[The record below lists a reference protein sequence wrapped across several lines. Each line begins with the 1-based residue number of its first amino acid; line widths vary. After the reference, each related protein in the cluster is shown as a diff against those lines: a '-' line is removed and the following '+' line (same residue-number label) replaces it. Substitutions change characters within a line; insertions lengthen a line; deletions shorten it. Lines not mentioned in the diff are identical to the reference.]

1 MISYFLG
8 SNSPGGFHSL
18 YETLLTP
25 ERQVII
31 LKGGPG
37 CGKSTL
43 MRLVAKAAEEKC
55 QPVEYIYCSGD
66 PDSLDAILLP
76 AQNAAIVDGTAPHV
90 IEPTLPGAA
99 HRYLDLGECY
109 DREGLQPVKSELRQ
123 LFSQYKACYPR
134 AYHCLSAA
142 DEIAFD
148 CRSLLL
154 TSSLSEKLDRRARG
168 IAARHFRR
176 ESGGSGQVSQ
186 RFLTAATCQGLV
198 ARWETVS
205 ALCGQV
211 YELEDSYGL
220 GSALLSSLLT
230 AATAAGHDGVAC
242 MDPMAPDK
250 IAHLLLPGLGL
261 GFVTSAPEL
270 PYPGKVHR
278 RIRVDAAVDQE
289 LLRRVRPRLR
299 FARKVASALTQEAIA
314 SLAQAKALHDEL
326 EALYNPHV
334 DFALVEK
341 KARAVAADLGF

>member
-8 SNSPGGFHSL
+8 ANSSRGFHSL

-25 ERQVII
+25 ERQTII

-37 CGKSTL
+37 CGKSTF

-99 HRYLDLGECY
+99 HHYLNLGEAY
-109 DREGLQPVKSELRQ
+109 DHEGLQPVKTELGQ
-123 LFSQYKACYPR
+123 LFAKYKACYPR
-134 AYHCLSAA
+134 AYRCLSAA
-142 DEIAFD
+142 GEITFD

-154 TSSLSEKLDRRARG
+154 TDSLSEKLERRARG

-176 ESGGSGQVSQ
+176 ESGGSGQVEQ
-186 RFLTAATCQGLV
+186 RFITAITCQGLV
-198 ARWETVS
+198 SRFETVS
-205 ALCGQV
+205 TLCGQV

-220 GSALLSSLLT
+220 GSSFLSALLT

-242 MDPMAPDK
+242 MDPMVPDK
-250 IAHLLLPGLGL
+250 IAHLLFPGLGSGL
-261 GFVTSAPEL
+261 CHLHSGVPLHRQGPPADSGGCGGGPGAFAPGTPPPPFRPEGRFC
-270 PYPGKVHR
+270 PDTGSHR
-278 RIRVDAAVDQE
+278 LSGSGQGAA
-289 LLRRVRPRLR
+289 R
-299 FARKVASALTQEAIA
+299 
-314 SLAQAKALHDEL
+314 
-326 EALYNPHV
+326 
-334 DFALVEK
+334 
-341 KARAVAADLGF
+341 